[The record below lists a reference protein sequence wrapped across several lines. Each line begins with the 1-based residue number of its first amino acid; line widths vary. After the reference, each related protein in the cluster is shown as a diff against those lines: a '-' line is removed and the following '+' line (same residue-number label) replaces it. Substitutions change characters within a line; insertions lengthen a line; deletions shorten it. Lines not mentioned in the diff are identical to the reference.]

1 MRLFIGGIAA
11 ALVAA
16 SCASASTHSSK
27 VGLRV
32 AFRGLDSA
40 IYLTAAPNEPKNIYI
55 VQQVGLIRVAVNGKL
70 RAKPFLDVRRLI
82 SYGGEQGLLSMAFHP
97 NYAKNHKYYVNYT
110 DRAGDTRVIEYSAKK
125 YVSKRVREILF
136 VDQPYSNH
144 NGGQLQ
150 FGPDGKLY
158 VGMGD
163 GGSAGDPEN
172 RAQDLSSRL
181 GKLLRINVAGRK
193 PAVGI
198 AAFGLRNPWRFS
210 FDKATGDLWIG
221 DVGQDNWE
229 EVNYIP
235 KVSPGVENYG
245 WDVFEGNHPYEN
257 KSPTPGGN
265 LVSPV
270 AEYRHGSDGCS
281 ITGGYVW
288 KGRYYYGDYCS
299 GKVWSLRMSGGKVA
313 DKREESI
320 NVSGLSS
327 FGLDGKNNLYAVS
340 LKGTVY
346 RVAGG

>member
-1 MRLFIGGIAA
+1 VRLVLGGIAA
-11 ALVAA
+11 ALVAV
-16 SCASASTHSSK
+16 SCASAGTQGSK
-27 VGLRV
+27 LGLRAAYKGLNAPIYV
-32 AFRGLDSA
+32 A
-40 IYLTAAPNEPKNIYI
+40 AAPGEPNNLYI
-55 VQQVGLIRVAVNGKL
+55 VEQPGLIRVAIKGKL
-70 RAKPFLDVRRLI
+70 RAKPFLDVRRSV

-97 NYAKNHKYYVNYT
+97 NYVKNHKYYVNYT
-110 DRAGDTRVIEYSAKK
+110 DRNGDTRVIEYSAKN

-136 VDQPYSNH
+136 VDQPYPNH

-172 RAQDLSSRL
+172 HAQDLSSRL

-193 PAVGI
+193 PAIGI
-198 AAFGLRNPWRFS
+198 SAYGLRNPWRFS
-210 FDKATGDLWIG
+210 FDRATGDLWIG
-221 DVGQDNWE
+221 DVGQDTWE
-229 EVNYIP
+229 EIDYTP
-235 KVSPGVENYG
+235 RVSPGVENYG
-245 WDVFEGNHPYEN
+245 WDVYEGNHPYEN
-257 KSPTPGGN
+257 KPPNPAGN

-281 ITGGYVW
+281 VTGGYVW

-299 GKVWSLRMSGGKVA
+299 GKVWTLRLANGKVA

-320 NVSGLSS
+320 NVPSLSA
-327 FGLDGKNNLYAVS
+327 FGLDGHGNLYAVS

-346 RVAGG
+346 RIVG